1 MELVVALIALL
12 VAGVAVFAAL
22 RRGPADSAAELQAL
36 RIELNLLR
44 EKTEGSMQSMG
55 NIFATQLQGVAA
67 NVQTALATVTADVSN
82 RLEAVNRNVAD
93 RLGENAQ
100 TMSLTSQAMNERI
113 ASAQA
118 TFAGLQKQ
126 VGEMSEQARQLAELS
141 RTMTALERVLSA
153 PKLRGG
159 FGEAQLEQLLSLV
172 FAREQFEMQHR
183 MSSGEFADAVLFF
196 PQGKV
201 VIDSKF
207 TLENFRRMAEAGT
220 DEERRLARRDFLK
233 DFRRRVEEVAG
244 KYIRPAEGTLPFALM
259 FVPAENVYYEAIIRD
274 EEGNDLYDYCLKRR
288 VVPVSPNSLYAY
300 LQTIVV
306 GLNGMRISARAESI
320 LREIETLRIELGKFN
335 DAYDKVGG
343 HLRHAAERFADSTQL
358 LDRVDNRVQGLTA
371 TGTVQEELFGE
382 EPPRSLAAGGE

>member
-1 MELVVALIALL
+1 MELVVAVIALL
-12 VAGVAVFAAL
+12 VAAVAVFAAL
-22 RRGPADSAAELQAL
+22 RRAPADSAPELQAL
-36 RIELNLLR
+36 RAELNVLR

-55 NIFATQLQGVAA
+55 SVVAAQIQGVAS
-67 NVQTALATVTADVSN
+67 NVQTALAAVTSDVGN
-82 RLEAVNRNVAD
+82 RLDSINRNVAD
-93 RLGENAQ
+93 RLGENTQ

-113 ASAQA
+113 AHAQT

-126 VGEMSEQARQLAELS
+126 VGEMSEQARQLSELS

-183 MSSGEFADAVLFF
+183 MSSGEIADAVLHF

-207 TLENFRRMAEAGT
+207 SLENFRRMAEAQT
-220 DEERRLARRDFLK
+220 DDERRAARRDFIK
-233 DFRRRVEEVAG
+233 DFRRRIEEVAG

-274 EEGNDLYDYCLKRR
+274 DDGNDIYDYCLKRR

-320 LREIETLRIELGKFN
+320 LREIESLRIELGKFA
-335 DAYDKVGG
+335 DAYAKVGG
-343 HLRHAAERFADSTQL
+343 HLRNASERFNDSTTML
-358 LDRVDNRVQGLTA
+358 NRVETRVQGLTA
-371 TGTVQEELFGE
+371 TAAVQEELFGE
-382 EPPRSLAAGGE
+382 DPSRSLAAGEE